1 VRVVEWAP
9 AHHEVRDAGDV
20 SSPERAVVRLA
31 GVRAA
36 SGRGTDEAGREIW
49 GVLSP
54 ARARFRRDAG
64 DTASP
69 ETAVVRDPRDALD
82 AASPEPVRAL
92 DAGGEVEAAMC
103 SQPLDE
109 RVYRTNEVLRGVS
122 CGVRII
128 LLSCWNI

>member
-1 VRVVEWAP
+1 
-9 AHHEVRDAGDV
+9 
-20 SSPERAVVRLA
+20 LA
-31 GVRAA
+31 GIRAA

-54 ARARFRRDAG
+54 ARARFRRDAA

-82 AASPEPVRAL
+82 AASPEPVRVL
-92 DAGGEVEAAMC
+92 DAAVNCGWRGGEVEPAMC

-109 RVYRTNEVLRGVS
+109 PVYRTDEVLRGVS